1 MLAVPL
7 RALFQRF
14 AFGLLAAT
22 AITLM
27 VLSRAEPEL
36 IERLRTGITDA
47 SAPILQ
53 FFSQPA
59 ASVASALDEIDA
71 VMAVHEENAALRNRN
86 ARLLKWQAVAQQL
99 AHENEVLQGMLNVVP
114 DPRATFV
121 TARVIGDSGGPFVRT
136 ALINAGAAH
145 GVRKGLA
152 VINGEGLIGRIVEAG
167 ERSARILLL
176 TDLNS
181 RIPVVMEASRDRAIL
196 AGDNTPRPRLEFL
209 AVDSRAGVGDRVV
222 TSGEGGLFP
231 PGLPVGIVSSVRE
244 DGVLVQ
250 PFVDWDRLEY
260 VSVLDYTLPGVLPST
275 RRAERVGSLR

>member
-7 RALFQRF
+7 KALLQRF

-27 VLSRAEPEL
+27 VLSRAEPQL

-59 ASVASALDEIDA
+59 ASVASAVDEIDA
-71 VMAVHEENAALRNRN
+71 VMTVHEQNAALRDENT
-86 ARLLKWQAVAQQL
+86 RLLKWQAVAQRL

-136 ALINAGAAH
+136 ALVNAGTADGA
-145 GVRKGLA
+145 RKGLA
-152 VINGEGLIGRIVEAG
+152 VINGEGLVGRLVEAG

-181 RIPVVMEASRDRAIL
+181 RIPVVMESSRDRAIL
-196 AGDNTPRPRLEFL
+196 AGDNTRRPRLEFL
-209 AVDSRAGVGDRVV
+209 AVDSRAAVGDRVV
-222 TSGEGGLFP
+222 TSGEGGVFP
-231 PGLPVGIVSSVRE
+231 PGLPIGIVSSIRE